1 MKKLLFV
8 LGILAS
14 GLLLSH
20 SYNIYQEKKNLGNLT
35 QWLENHG
42 NKKFLFEENID
53 IMEVIHLGNDIYK
66 VEAEG
71 DKWFF
76 IEYKKNSRG
85 FQIQLYL
92 EGNGMEMFLEYK

>member
-66 VEAEG
+66 VETEG